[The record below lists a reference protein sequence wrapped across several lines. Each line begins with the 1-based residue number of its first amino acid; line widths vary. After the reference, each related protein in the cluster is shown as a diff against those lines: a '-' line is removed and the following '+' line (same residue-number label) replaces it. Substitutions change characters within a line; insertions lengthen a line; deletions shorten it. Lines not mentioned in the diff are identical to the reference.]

1 MGEDGRESECEEC
14 GEKLIMMDLD
24 IVVDGLLFRVFMDAY
39 MLLCERRALTQNTS
53 PLYIK

>member
-1 MGEDGRESECEEC
+1 MGEDGRESESEEC
-14 GEKLIMMDLD
+14 GEELIMMDLD